1 MAKVIVPLKNI
12 ANEVENVLKKYN
24 IPYSEIKVSK
34 NEKREDNVEFII
46 SIKGGKRVPFEK
58 TIEYREILYKE
69 LIPIFGDV
77 FIVSYIP

>member
-1 MAKVIVPLKNI
+1 VAKVIVPLKNI

>member
-1 MAKVIVPLKNI
+1 MAKVLVPLKNV
-12 ANEVENVLKKYN
+12 AKETQHVLEKYK

-34 NEKREDNVEFII
+34 NENKEDNIEFII
-46 SIKGGKRVPFEK
+46 SIKGGKKVPFEK
-58 TIEYREILYKE
+58 TIEYRELLYKE